1 MTDIHGINLA
11 MQTPFDDSGGVD
23 FAGLDRLLDQYL
35 ETGLHGFVLSAC
47 TGQHPYLTE
56 DECNKIFAAALKRID
71 GKVPVICQTSA
82 LNL

>member
-35 ETGLHGFVLSAC
+35 ETGLHGFVLSAG

-56 DECNKIFAAALKRID
+56 DECNKIFAAALNSPLTK
-71 GKVPVICQTSA
+71 SA
-82 LNL
+82 LDHKRPGLIL